1 MRKMSHQ
8 SELRYIPASLN
19 AFLNAYDIF
28 AFFFSIL
35 FLFQFRIV
43 NKHLHSLILYD
54 ELYFFTK

>member
-8 SELRYIPASLN
+8 SELRYISASLN
-19 AFLNAYDIF
+19 AFLNTYDILI
-28 AFFFSIL
+28 FFFLVL

-54 ELYFFTK
+54 ELCFFTK